1 MALLAALVIFTV
13 IARYCFSLSWKQ
25 LAEFNTTLFAF
36 TTFWGMGINVIKD
49 EHVMIDILYDGV
61 KPARKR
67 WLAIVNYLI
76 VLAVV
81 LGWCASALYRFC
93 TTGARPTWA
102 AILALFAMV
111 SMGVLGF
118 IDDFAKVRKKQNE
131 GLTVGGKF
139 FGQVV
144 FATIFAVLA
153 LIVPTRSGFPVAQA
167 GMSFIEKPFLSF
179 EFAGRILSLIHI

>member
-81 LGWCASALYRFC
+81 LVFTYQGFKYALKLFLVMRGLSA
-93 TTGARPTWA
+93 
-102 AILALFAMV
+102 
-111 SMGVLGF
+111 
-118 IDDFAKVRKKQNE
+118 
-131 GLTVGGKF
+131 
-139 FGQVV
+139 
-144 FATIFAVLA
+144 
-153 LIVPTRSGFPVAQA
+153 TRSMTKQ
-167 GMSFIEKPFLSF
+167 SRYFLQS
-179 EFAGRILSLIHI
+179 RIP

>member
-81 LGWCASALYRFC
+81 LVFTYQGFKYVGVAGKQISQGMEIPMMYITNRFWFLLTPNIRQSLYLQSKDLRS
-93 TTGARPTWA
+93 
-102 AILALFAMV
+102 L
-111 SMGVLGF
+111 
-118 IDDFAKVRKKQNE
+118 E
-131 GLTVGGKF
+131 KF
-139 FGQVV
+139 
-144 FATIFAVLA
+144 
-153 LIVPTRSGFPVAQA
+153 
-167 GMSFIEKPFLSF
+167 
-179 EFAGRILSLIHI
+179 

>member
-81 LGWCASALYRFC
+81 LVFTYQGFKYFGTPLFIKSWYCVMFRSERSSASRLLTASFSCIRITTNPCHC
-93 TTGARPTWA
+93 TNYYMA
-102 AILALFAMV
+102 
-111 SMGVLGF
+111 
-118 IDDFAKVRKKQNE
+118 VRW
-131 GLTVGGKF
+131 KF
-139 FGQVV
+139 SPC
-144 FATIFAVLA
+144 TC
-153 LIVPTRSGFPVAQA
+153 TN
-167 GMSFIEKPFLSF
+167 
-179 EFAGRILSLIHI
+179 

>member
-67 WLAIVNYLI
+67 WLAIINYLI

-81 LGWCASALYRFC
+81 LVFTYQGFKYVGVAGKQISQGMEIPMMYIDLYIELD
-93 TTGARPTWA
+93 ARISFGEFLRNTRELDLELSDIQKEDHSHYDAEVVPFTVT
-102 AILALFAMV
+102 IR
-111 SMGVLGF
+111 SKTSRTQ
-118 IDDFAKVRKKQNE
+118 DD
-131 GLTVGGKF
+131 
-139 FGQVV
+139 
-144 FATIFAVLA
+144 
-153 LIVPTRSGFPVAQA
+153 
-167 GMSFIEKPFLSF
+167 
-179 EFAGRILSLIHI
+179 ILSIIRRMEGIKYFEVI